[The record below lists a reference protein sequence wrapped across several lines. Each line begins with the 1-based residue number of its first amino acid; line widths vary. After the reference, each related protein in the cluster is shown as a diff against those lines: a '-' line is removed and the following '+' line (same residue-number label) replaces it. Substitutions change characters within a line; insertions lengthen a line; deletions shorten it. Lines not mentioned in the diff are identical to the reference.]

1 MVYSALMATHT
12 SAREASKAIND
23 LLHDLLHYSLEDQD
37 ALLDVLDEYFT
48 SPEDLEEDSDA
59 MDTTGKIHIKINTV
73 YSIHIAKIRQLDMQ
87 NTYIIINAQ

>member
-12 SAREASKAIND
+12 SAREASKAIN
-23 LLHDLLHYSLEDQD
+23 DLLHYSLEDQD